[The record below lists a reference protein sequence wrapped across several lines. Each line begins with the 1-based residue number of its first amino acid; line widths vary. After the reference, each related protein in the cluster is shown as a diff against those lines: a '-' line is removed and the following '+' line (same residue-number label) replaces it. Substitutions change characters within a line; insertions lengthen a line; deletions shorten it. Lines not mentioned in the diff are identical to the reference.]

1 MTRPVVQG
9 SIRRRL
15 LVLLLC
21 ASAVLAVLVYFLVQ
35 SVARQVAQ
43 QSQDNILT
51 ASALSRV
58 MASMRTTISAGA
70 STDSWGLA
78 YQGVSMIAASNAR
91 MT

>member
-1 MTRPVVQG
+1 MA
-9 SIRRRL
+9 RL
-15 LVLLLC
+15 NGT
-21 ASAVLAVLVYFLVQ
+21 SA
-35 SVARQVAQ
+35 
-43 QSQDNILT
+43 LT
-51 ASALSRV
+51 ASDPPKV

>member
-43 QSQDNILT
+43 QRQDNILT
-51 ASALSRV
+51 APALSV
-58 MASMRTTISAGA
+58 IDSAGDMASV
-70 STDSWGLA
+70 W
-78 YQGVSMIAASNAR
+78 
-91 MT
+91 

>member
-43 QSQDNILT
+43 
-51 ASALSRV
+51 
-58 MASMRTTISAGA
+58 
-70 STDSWGLA
+70 
-78 YQGVSMIAASNAR
+78 
-91 MT
+91 